1 MVEILNRLRQPL
13 VINLGDGNSVHLL
26 SKGKAEITSDQFRSK
41 EVKSHLEK
49 GNIIVLKMN

>member
-13 VINLGDGNSVHLL
+13 VINLNDGTSVHML
-26 SKGKAEITSDQFRSK
+26 SRGKAEISSEHFKSK
-41 EVKSHLEK
+41 EVKSHLDR